1 MLKAETAGDK
11 EEEECREQNA
21 QAKDN
26 TRRGMVIIADHA
38 FLGRQRRNAVL
49 PDMIDGLILLVVHI
63 VLVERLVVV
72 FAQKAVGDMN
82 ARLVKIVVPRRIVVG
97 RTGMPIDQDSLSFV
111 ALVHEWF
118 GIFVG
123 ARHIGQG
130 AAEPQLPVILCNDF
144 VF

>member
-11 EEEECREQNA
+11 EEEECSNP
-21 QAKDN
+21 AKDN
-26 TRRGMVIIADHA
+26 TRRGMAIIADHA

-49 PDMIDGLILLVVHI
+49 PDMIDGLILLVVHV

-82 ARLVKIVVPRRIVVG
+82 ARLVKIVVPGRIVVG
-97 RTGMPIDQDSLSFV
+97 RAGMPIDQDSLSFV
-111 ALVHEWF
+111 ALVHEWL

-123 ARHIGQG
+123 AGHVGQG
-130 AAEPQLPVILCNDF
+130 AAQPQLPVILCNDF